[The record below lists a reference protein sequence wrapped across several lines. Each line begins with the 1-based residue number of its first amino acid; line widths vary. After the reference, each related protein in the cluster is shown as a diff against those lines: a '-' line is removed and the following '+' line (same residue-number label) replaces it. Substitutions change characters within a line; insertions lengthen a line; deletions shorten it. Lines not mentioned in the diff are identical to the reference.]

1 MQVVVERCCGL
12 DVHKRVVVACVL
24 SQRERMIRSFGTMT
38 EDLEALA
45 DWLEECG
52 VSHVA
57 MESTGVFWKPIHNVL
72 EGRRFVVLVVN
83 AQHMKA
89 IPGKKTDVKD
99 AEWIA
104 DLLRHGLLKASFVP
118 TRAER
123 ELRELVRYRKTLIR
137 ERAAESNR
145 IQKVLEGANIKLA
158 SVATH
163 VLGRSGRAMVEA
175 LVAGVSDPA
184 QLADLAQGKLRL
196 KRTELERA
204 LHGVVGTHQRL
215 ILAAQLRHIH
225 CLDAEIDELSR
236 DIAARLHQHEEAL
249 TRLESIPGVGRRTA
263 EVILTEVGAD
273 LSRFPTAGHLASW
286 AGVCPGQNESAGKQR
301 SGRTRK
307 GNAALRE
314 ALTEAA
320 RAAGRTRRCYLAAQ
334 YRRIA
339 ARRGANRAAV
349 AVAHT
354 ILVIAYHLLTKADV
368 YQDLGANYFD
378 EHDKEATVNR
388 AVARIR
394 RLGYEVSLTPNAAA

>member
-12 DVHKRVVVACVL
+12 DVHKRVIVACVL

-38 EDLEALA
+38 DDLEALA
-45 DWLEECG
+45 DWLEACG

-57 MESTGVFWKPIHNVL
+57 MESTGIFWKPVHNVL
-72 EGRRFVVLVVN
+72 EGRRFVLLVVN

-145 IQKVLEGANIKLA
+145 IQKMLEGANIKLA

-163 VLGRSGRAMVEA
+163 ILGRSGRAMVEA

-196 KRTELERA
+196 KRVDLERA
-204 LHGVVGTHQRL
+204 LHGVVGPHQRL
-215 ILAAQLRHIH
+215 ILASQLRHIH
-225 CLDAEIDELSR
+225 CLDAELEQLSR
-236 DIAARLHQHEEAL
+236 DIAERLRQHEEAL

-286 AGVCPGQNESAGKQR
+286 AGLCPGQNESAGKQR
-301 SGRTRK
+301 SSRTRK
-307 GNAALRE
+307 GSAALRE

-320 RAAGRTRRCYLAAQ
+320 RAAGRTRHCYLAAQ

-378 EHDKEATVNR
+378 EQDKDATVKR

-394 RLGYEVSLTPNAAA
+394 RLGYEVTLAPNAAA